1 MTDSKQPQK
10 GVFAMR
16 PEDRPDRESKKVTSL
31 AEHRKAKTK
40 KWSRKPRTTAD
51 WITWLVVGIFA
62 VVTLGCVS
70 TAYAAHKDQQGVEE
84 QIALTEDEIAGEQ
97 KAIDTLSQQATL
109 LKDDE
114 YVAKLARSRYYLS
127 KDGEV
132 IFSVPEDNASKQAE
146 ILNKAYL
153 QNQEN
158 NDE

>member
-1 MTDSKQPQK
+1 
-10 GVFAMR
+10 MR

-51 WITWLVVGIFA
+51 WITWIIVGIFA

-127 KDGEV
+127 KDGEI

>member
-1 MTDSKQPQK
+1 
-10 GVFAMR
+10 MR

-51 WITWLVVGIFA
+51 WIAWIIVGIFA

-127 KDGEV
+127 KDGEI

>member
-1 MTDSKQPQK
+1 
-10 GVFAMR
+10 MR

-51 WITWLVVGIFA
+51 WITWIIVGIFA

-97 KAIDTLSQQATL
+97 KAIDSLSQQATL

-127 KDGEV
+127 KDGEI

-153 QNQEN
+153 ENQEN

>member
-1 MTDSKQPQK
+1 
-10 GVFAMR
+10 MR
-16 PEDRPDRESKKVTSL
+16 PEDHPDRESKKVTSL
-31 AEHRKAKTK
+31 EEHRKAKTK

-51 WITWLVVGIFA
+51 WITRLVVGIFA

-70 TAYAAHKDQQGVEE
+70 TAYAAHKDQEGVEE

-97 KAIDTLSQQATL
+97 KAIDSLSQQATL

-127 KDGEV
+127 KDGEI

>member
-1 MTDSKQPQK
+1 
-10 GVFAMR
+10 MR
-16 PEDRPDRESKKVTSL
+16 PEDRLDRGSKKVTSL

-40 KWSRKPRTTAD
+40 KWSRKPKTTAD
-51 WITWLVVGIFA
+51 WITWLVVGVFA

-70 TAYAAHKDQQGVEE
+70 TAYAAHKDRQAVEE

-97 KAIDTLSQQATL
+97 KAIDTLSQQASL

-127 KDGEV
+127 KDGEI

-153 QNQEN
+153 QQNKEK

>member
-1 MTDSKQPQK
+1 
-10 GVFAMR
+10 MR

-51 WITWLVVGIFA
+51 WITWIIVGIFA
-62 VVTLGCVS
+62 VVTFCCVS

-97 KAIDTLSQQATL
+97 KAIDSLSQQATL

-127 KDGEV
+127 KDGEI

>member
-1 MTDSKQPQK
+1 M
-10 GVFAMR
+10 
-16 PEDRPDRESKKVTSL
+16 TSL

-51 WITWLVVGIFA
+51 WITWIIVGIFA

-127 KDGEV
+127 KDGEI

>member
-1 MTDSKQPQK
+1 M
-10 GVFAMR
+10 
-16 PEDRPDRESKKVTSL
+16 
-31 AEHRKAKTK
+31 
-40 KWSRKPRTTAD
+40 
-51 WITWLVVGIFA
+51 
-62 VVTLGCVS
+62 TLGCVS

-109 LKDDE
+109 LKEDE

-127 KDGEV
+127 KDGEI

>member
-1 MTDSKQPQK
+1 
-10 GVFAMR
+10 MR

-51 WITWLVVGIFA
+51 WVTWIIVGIFA

-97 KAIDTLSQQATL
+97 KAIDTLSQQASL

>member
-1 MTDSKQPQK
+1 
-10 GVFAMR
+10 MR

-51 WITWLVVGIFA
+51 WITWIIVGIFA

-70 TAYAAHKDQQGVEE
+70 TAYATHKDQQGVEE

-109 LKDDE
+109 LKEDE

-127 KDGEV
+127 KDGEI

>member
-1 MTDSKQPQK
+1 
-10 GVFAMR
+10 MR

-51 WITWLVVGIFA
+51 WITRLIVGIFA

-70 TAYAAHKDQQGVEE
+70 TAYAAHKDQQGIEE

-127 KDGEV
+127 KDGEI

>member
-1 MTDSKQPQK
+1 
-10 GVFAMR
+10 MR
-16 PEDRPDRESKKVTSL
+16 PEDRPDRDSKKVTSL

-40 KWSRKPRTTAD
+40 KWSRKPKTTAD

-70 TAYAAHKDQQGVEE
+70 TAYAAHQDRQAVEE

-97 KAIDTLSQQATL
+97 KAIDTLSQQASL

-127 KDGEV
+127 KDGEI

-153 QNQEN
+153 QQNQEN

>member
-1 MTDSKQPQK
+1 
-10 GVFAMR
+10 MR
-16 PEDRPDRESKKVTSL
+16 PEDRPD
-31 AEHRKAKTK
+31 RKAKTK

-51 WITWLVVGIFA
+51 WITWIIVGIFA

-109 LKDDE
+109 LKEDE

>member
-1 MTDSKQPQK
+1 
-10 GVFAMR
+10 MR
-16 PEDRPDRESKKVTSL
+16 PKDRKDRESKKVTSL

-40 KWSRKPRTTAD
+40 KWSKKPRTTAD
-51 WITWLVVGIFA
+51 WITWIVVGVFA
-62 VVTLGCVS
+62 IVTLGCVS
-70 TAYAAHKDQQGVEE
+70 TAYAAHKDQQSVEE

-97 KAIDTLSQQATL
+97 KAIDTLSQQASL

-127 KDGEV
+127 KDGEI

-153 QNQEN
+153 QQNQEN
-158 NDE
+158 EDNNDE

>member
-1 MTDSKQPQK
+1 
-10 GVFAMR
+10 MR

-51 WITWLVVGIFA
+51 WITWIIVGIFA

-127 KDGEV
+127 KEGEV

>member
-1 MTDSKQPQK
+1 
-10 GVFAMR
+10 MR

-51 WITWLVVGIFA
+51 WVTWIIVGIFA

-97 KAIDTLSQQATL
+97 KAIDTLSQQASL

-127 KDGEV
+127 KDGEI

>member
-1 MTDSKQPQK
+1 
-10 GVFAMR
+10 MR

-51 WITWLVVGIFA
+51 WITRIIVGIFA

-109 LKDDE
+109 LKEDE

-127 KDGEV
+127 KDGEI